1 MDSNTVSSF
10 QVDCFLWHVR
20 KRFADQEMGDAPF
33 LDRLRRDQKPLRGRG
48 STLGLDIDTATR
60 VGKQIVERILED
72 ESDEALKMTIASVP
86 ATRYLTDMTL
96 EEMSRDWFMLMPKQ
110 KVAGSLCIRM
120 DQAIMD
126 KNIILKANFS
136 VIFDRLETLIL
147 LRALTDE
154 GAIVGEI
161 SPLPSLPDILMRM
174 SKMQLGSSSEDLNGM
189 ITQFES
195 LKLYRDSLGEAVM
208 RMGDLH
214 SLQSRNGK
222 WREQLSQKFEEIR
235 WLIEEVRH
243 RLKITENSFEQITFM
258 QALQLLLEV
267 EQEIRTFSFQLI

>member
-20 KRFADQEMGDAPF
+20 KRFADQELGDAPF
-33 LDRLRRDQKPLRGRG
+33 LDRLRRDQKSLRGRG
-48 STLGLDIDTATR
+48 STLGLDIETATR
-60 VGKQIVERILED
+60 AGKQIVERILEE

-86 ATRYLTDMTL
+86 ASRYLTDMTL

-147 LRALTDE
+147 LRAFTEE

-161 SPLPSLPDILMRM
+161 SPLPSLPGHTDEDVKNAIGVLIGGLEWNDNTVRV
-174 SKMQLGSSSEDLNGM
+174 SETLQRFAWRGSNEDGGPPLSPKQKRKMARTIESE
-189 ITQFES
+189 
-195 LKLYRDSLGEAVM
+195 V
-208 RMGDLH
+208 
-214 SLQSRNGK
+214 
-222 WREQLSQKFEEIR
+222 
-235 WLIEEVRH
+235 
-243 RLKITENSFEQITFM
+243 
-258 QALQLLLEV
+258 
-267 EQEIRTFSFQLI
+267 

>member
-20 KRFADQEMGDAPF
+20 KRFADQELGDAPF
-33 LDRLRRDQKPLRGRG
+33 LDRLRRDQKSLRGRG
-48 STLGLDIDTATR
+48 STLGLDIETATR
-60 VGKQIVERILED
+60 AGKQIVERILEE

-86 ATRYLTDMTL
+86 ASRYLTGMTL

-147 LRALTDE
+147 LRAFTEE

-161 SPLPSLPDILMRM
+161 SPLPSLPGHTDEDVKNAIGVLIGGLEWNDNTVRV
-174 SKMQLGSSSEDLNGM
+174 SETLQRFAWRGSNEDGRPPLPPKQKRKMARTIESE
-189 ITQFES
+189 
-195 LKLYRDSLGEAVM
+195 V
-208 RMGDLH
+208 
-214 SLQSRNGK
+214 
-222 WREQLSQKFEEIR
+222 
-235 WLIEEVRH
+235 
-243 RLKITENSFEQITFM
+243 
-258 QALQLLLEV
+258 
-267 EQEIRTFSFQLI
+267 